1 MKTCRVVFCNYF
13 YTYIRLDVSGFELF
27 NVFLPQLSS
36 PVSFHCRSCCV
47 RNNAGSL
54 ALSAGGGGGVPGFV
68 LFRFFNPILSFL
80 LLVRGTSGQGIKSY

>member
-54 ALSAGGGGGVPGFV
+54 ALSAGGGVGCLV
-68 LFRFFNPILSFL
+68 LFCFVSLILFYPFFCW
-80 LLVRGTSGQGIKSY
+80 

>member
-36 PVSFHCRSCCV
+36 PVSFHCR
-47 RNNAGSL
+47 
-54 ALSAGGGGGVPGFV
+54 AGGVV
-68 LFRFFNPILSFL
+68 
-80 LLVRGTSGQGIKSY
+80 V